1 MSSTRPEPHSIE
13 NEQAV
18 LGSLLIE
25 RDAIISV
32 APLLTAG
39 DFYRSDHQQLY
50 RAIRQLYDRR
60 IPADLLTVQ
69 SELERMGAQC
79 RDSAMTYM
87 LELMN
92 YVPTAVHAPYY
103 AAEVHKSAVQ
113 RRYIEAGKTIVRL
126 AWQNNVDVDELMVH
140 ASEALSKATVSGV
153 TQDYVSLSE
162 AVSLMWDDLNNEK
175 RAARAVRSGYHRLDR
190 QIGGFYPGQEIVI
203 GARPGVGKSAFGI
216 QLAYQISIKEGRPA
230 GFISLEMSET
240 AIVERLV
247 AIVSQVNM
255 HDYKNQ
261 ARTDWQE
268 QRVTDAAGVVSNGK
282 LQIVRKRNGSLAT
295 VLAQARD
302 LHARYGIECLIVDYL
317 QLMTGSRRENRTQ
330 DVSEISRGLKLLA
343 MELEIPVIALSQLN
357 RDIEHR
363 GADAVP
369 KLSDLRESGSIE
381 QDADIVIFPHRQILT
396 SKLQPAQQEASF
408 VIAKHREGPGGFCD
422 MWWKPATAQF
432 VDRDT
437 IHHLSA
443 AD

>member
-1 MSSTRPEPHSIE
+1 MTNTRPEPHSIE

-18 LGSLLIE
+18 LGSLLID
-25 RDAIISV
+25 RDAIIAV
-32 APLLTAG
+32 APLLTAD
-39 DFYRSDHQQLY
+39 DFYRSDHQHIY

-69 SELERMGAQC
+69 SELRRIDAHVS
-79 RDSAMTYM
+79 DTTVAYL
-87 LELMN
+87 LELMQST
-92 YVPTAVHAPYY
+92 PTSVHAPYY
-103 AAEVHKSAVQ
+103 AEEVHKAAVK
-113 RRYIEAGKTIVRL
+113 RRHIEAARTIARL
-126 AWQNNVDVDELMVH
+126 AWQDNVDVDELITQ
-140 ASEALSKATVSGV
+140 ASEALSKATVSGI
-153 TQDYVSLSE
+153 THDYVSLSE
-162 AVSLMWDDLNNEK
+162 AVSLMWDDLNNDK
-175 RAARAVRSGYHRLDR
+175 RAARAVRTGYHRLDR
-190 QIGGFYPGQEIVI
+190 QIGGFYPGQEIII
-203 GARPGVGKSAFGI
+203 GARPGVGKTAFGI
-216 QLAYQISIKEGRPA
+216 QVAYQVSIKEGRPA

-255 HDYKNQ
+255 HDYKHQ
-261 ARTDWQE
+261 PRTDRLE

-295 VLAQARD
+295 ILAQARD

-357 RDIEHR
+357 REIEHR

-408 VIAKHREGPGGFCD
+408 IIAKHREGPGGFCD

-437 IHHLSA
+437 VHHLSA